1 MNIKIINKLLTKSFS
16 YINCI
21 NIYLIVQY
29 FYGNILFMEQIGSII
44 KDIRKKNNLTQ
55 NEFASIL
62 GVTFQAVSKW
72 ENDKSIPDITILKD
86 ISNKFNVDLNYLI
99 SGKKV
104 NINKK
109 SFFKKNMIIITAI
122 IFIIISVCVFLFF
135 HKHNYE
141 FKTLNGET
149 KDIKVTGSITYDES
163 KSSIY
168 LNVDYNADDNQ
179 KYSYIK
185 CTLYEKHQDILNVI
199 SEKEYLEKTPVSLK
213 EYLKM
218 ISFVIDNYS
227 PSCKYYK
234 DSNLYLEISAKID
247 EEKSVTYKVPIKFNN
262 C

>member
-109 SFFKKNMIIITAI
+109 SFFKKNMIIITVI
-122 IFIIISVCVFLFF
+122 VFIITSVCVFLFF

>member
-1 MNIKIINKLLTKSFS
+1 
-16 YINCI
+16 
-21 NIYLIVQY
+21 
-29 FYGNILFMEQIGSII
+29 MEQIGSII
-44 KDIRKKNNLTQ
+44 KNIRKKNNLTQ

-109 SFFKKNMIIITAI
+109 SFFKKNMIIITVI

-168 LNVDYNADDNQ
+168 LNIDYNADDNQ

>member
-1 MNIKIINKLLTKSFS
+1 
-16 YINCI
+16 
-21 NIYLIVQY
+21 
-29 FYGNILFMEQIGSII
+29 MEQIGSII

-185 CTLYEKHQDILNVI
+185 CTLYEKHQDILNVS

>member
-1 MNIKIINKLLTKSFS
+1 
-16 YINCI
+16 
-21 NIYLIVQY
+21 
-29 FYGNILFMEQIGSII
+29 MEQIGSII

-109 SFFKKNMIIITAI
+109 PFFKKNMIIITVI

>member
-1 MNIKIINKLLTKSFS
+1 
-16 YINCI
+16 
-21 NIYLIVQY
+21 
-29 FYGNILFMEQIGSII
+29 MEQIGSII

-109 SFFKKNMIIITAI
+109 SFFKKNMIIITVI

>member
-1 MNIKIINKLLTKSFS
+1 
-16 YINCI
+16 
-21 NIYLIVQY
+21 
-29 FYGNILFMEQIGSII
+29 MEQIGSII
-44 KDIRKKNNLTQ
+44 KDICKKNNLTQ

-168 LNVDYNADDNQ
+168 LNVDYNADDTQ

>member
-1 MNIKIINKLLTKSFS
+1 
-16 YINCI
+16 
-21 NIYLIVQY
+21 
-29 FYGNILFMEQIGSII
+29 MEQIGSII

-109 SFFKKNMIIITAI
+109 SFFKKNMIIITVI
-122 IFIIISVCVFLFF
+122 IFIIISICVFLFF

-168 LNVDYNADDNQ
+168 LNVDYNADDTQ

>member
-109 SFFKKNMIIITAI
+109 SFFKKNMIIITVI
-122 IFIIISVCVFLFF
+122 VFIIISVCVFLFF

>member
-1 MNIKIINKLLTKSFS
+1 
-16 YINCI
+16 
-21 NIYLIVQY
+21 
-29 FYGNILFMEQIGSII
+29 MEQIGSII

-109 SFFKKNMIIITAI
+109 SFFKKNMIIITVI

-168 LNVDYNADDNQ
+168 LNIDYNADDNQ

-199 SEKEYLEKTPVSLK
+199 SEKEYLEKTPVFLK

>member
-1 MNIKIINKLLTKSFS
+1 
-16 YINCI
+16 
-21 NIYLIVQY
+21 
-29 FYGNILFMEQIGSII
+29 MEQIGSII

-109 SFFKKNMIIITAI
+109 SFFKKNMIIITVI
-122 IFIIISVCVFLFF
+122 IFIIISVCVFLFL

-168 LNVDYNADDNQ
+168 LNVDYNADDTQ

>member
-1 MNIKIINKLLTKSFS
+1 
-16 YINCI
+16 
-21 NIYLIVQY
+21 
-29 FYGNILFMEQIGSII
+29 MEQIGSII

-109 SFFKKNMIIITAI
+109 SFLKKNMIIIIAI
-122 IFIIISVCVFLFF
+122 IFIIISICIFLFF

-168 LNVDYNADDNQ
+168 LNVDYNADDTQ

>member
-1 MNIKIINKLLTKSFS
+1 MNIKIINKLLTKSSS

-168 LNVDYNADDNQ
+168 LNVVYNADDNQ

>member
-1 MNIKIINKLLTKSFS
+1 
-16 YINCI
+16 
-21 NIYLIVQY
+21 
-29 FYGNILFMEQIGSII
+29 MEQIGSII

-135 HKHNYE
+135 HK
-141 FKTLNGET
+141 
-149 KDIKVTGSITYDES
+149 
-163 KSSIY
+163 
-168 LNVDYNADDNQ
+168 
-179 KYSYIK
+179 YIF
-185 CTLYEKHQDILNVI
+185 TH
-199 SEKEYLEKTPVSLK
+199 
-213 EYLKM
+213 
-218 ISFVIDNYS
+218 F
-227 PSCKYYK
+227 
-234 DSNLYLEISAKID
+234 
-247 EEKSVTYKVPIKFNN
+247 
-262 C
+262 

>member
-1 MNIKIINKLLTKSFS
+1 
-16 YINCI
+16 
-21 NIYLIVQY
+21 
-29 FYGNILFMEQIGSII
+29 MEQIGSII

-122 IFIIISVCVFLFF
+122 IFIIISICVFLFF

-168 LNVDYNADDNQ
+168 LNVDYNADDTQ

>member
-1 MNIKIINKLLTKSFS
+1 
-16 YINCI
+16 
-21 NIYLIVQY
+21 
-29 FYGNILFMEQIGSII
+29 MEQIGSII

-122 IFIIISVCVFLFF
+122 IFIIISICIFLFF

>member
-1 MNIKIINKLLTKSFS
+1 MNIKIINKLLTKSSS

-109 SFFKKNMIIITAI
+109 SFFKKNMIIITVI

-168 LNVDYNADDNQ
+168 LNIDYNADDNQ

>member
-1 MNIKIINKLLTKSFS
+1 
-16 YINCI
+16 
-21 NIYLIVQY
+21 
-29 FYGNILFMEQIGSII
+29 MEQIGSII

-168 LNVDYNADDNQ
+168 LNVDYNADDNP

>member
-1 MNIKIINKLLTKSFS
+1 
-16 YINCI
+16 
-21 NIYLIVQY
+21 
-29 FYGNILFMEQIGSII
+29 MEQIGSII

-109 SFFKKNMIIITAI
+109 SFFKKNMIIIIAI

-168 LNVDYNADDNQ
+168 LNVDYNADDTQ

-247 EEKSVTYKVPIKFNN
+247 EEKRVTYKVPIKFNN

>member
-1 MNIKIINKLLTKSFS
+1 MNIKIINKLLTKSSS

-109 SFFKKNMIIITAI
+109 PFFKKNMIIITVI
-122 IFIIISVCVFLFF
+122 IFIIISVCLFLFF

-168 LNVDYNADDNQ
+168 LNVDYNADDTQN
-179 KYSYIK
+179 YSYIK

-199 SEKEYLEKTPVSLK
+199 SEKEYIEKTPVSLK

>member
-1 MNIKIINKLLTKSFS
+1 
-16 YINCI
+16 
-21 NIYLIVQY
+21 
-29 FYGNILFMEQIGSII
+29 MEQIGSII

-109 SFFKKNMIIITAI
+109 SFFKKNMIIII
-122 IFIIISVCVFLFF
+122 VIVFIIISVCVFLFF

-168 LNVDYNADDNQ
+168 LNIDYNADDTQ

>member
-1 MNIKIINKLLTKSFS
+1 
-16 YINCI
+16 
-21 NIYLIVQY
+21 
-29 FYGNILFMEQIGSII
+29 MEQIGSII

-109 SFFKKNMIIITAI
+109 SFFKKNMIIITVI
-122 IFIIISVCVFLFF
+122 IFIIICVCVFLFF

-168 LNVDYNADDNQ
+168 LNVDYNADDTQ

>member
-1 MNIKIINKLLTKSFS
+1 MNIKIINKLLTKSSS

-168 LNVDYNADDNQ
+168 LNVNYNADDTQ

>member
-1 MNIKIINKLLTKSFS
+1 
-16 YINCI
+16 
-21 NIYLIVQY
+21 
-29 FYGNILFMEQIGSII
+29 MEQIGSII

-72 ENDKSIPDITILKD
+72 ENDKSIPDITILKE

-109 SFFKKNMIIITAI
+109 SFFKKNMIIITVI
-122 IFIIISVCVFLFF
+122 IFIIISVCLFLFF

-168 LNVDYNADDNQ
+168 LNVDYNADDTQ

-199 SEKEYLEKTPVSLK
+199 SKKEYLEKTPVSLK

-247 EEKSVTYKVPIKFNN
+247 EEKSVTYKVHIKFNN

>member
-1 MNIKIINKLLTKSFS
+1 
-16 YINCI
+16 
-21 NIYLIVQY
+21 
-29 FYGNILFMEQIGSII
+29 MEQIGSII

-72 ENDKSIPDITILKD
+72 ENDKSIPDITILKE

-109 SFFKKNMIIITAI
+109 SFFKKNMIIII
-122 IFIIISVCVFLFF
+122 VIVFIIISVCVFLFF

-168 LNVDYNADDNQ
+168 LNVDYNADDTQ

>member
-1 MNIKIINKLLTKSFS
+1 
-16 YINCI
+16 
-21 NIYLIVQY
+21 
-29 FYGNILFMEQIGSII
+29 MEQIGSII

-135 HKHNYE
+135 LKHNYE

-168 LNVDYNADDNQ
+168 LNVDYNADDTQ

>member
-1 MNIKIINKLLTKSFS
+1 
-16 YINCI
+16 
-21 NIYLIVQY
+21 
-29 FYGNILFMEQIGSII
+29 MEQIGSII

-109 SFFKKNMIIITAI
+109 SFFKKNMIIITVI
-122 IFIIISVCVFLFF
+122 IFIIISVCLFLFF

-168 LNVDYNADDNQ
+168 LNVDYNADDTQ

-199 SEKEYLEKTPVSLK
+199 SEKEYIEKTPVSLK

>member
-1 MNIKIINKLLTKSFS
+1 
-16 YINCI
+16 
-21 NIYLIVQY
+21 
-29 FYGNILFMEQIGSII
+29 MEQIGSII

-72 ENDKSIPDITILKD
+72 ENDKSIPDITILKE

-109 SFFKKNMIIITAI
+109 SFFKKNMIIITVI
-122 IFIIISVCVFLFF
+122 IFIIISICVFLFF

-185 CTLYEKHQDILNVI
+185 CTLFEKHQDILNVI

>member
-1 MNIKIINKLLTKSFS
+1 
-16 YINCI
+16 
-21 NIYLIVQY
+21 
-29 FYGNILFMEQIGSII
+29 MEQIGSII

-109 SFFKKNMIIITAI
+109 SFFKKNMIIITVI

-168 LNVDYNADDNQ
+168 LNVDYNADDTQ

-247 EEKSVTYKVPIKFNN
+247 EEKSVTYKVSIKFNN

>member
-1 MNIKIINKLLTKSFS
+1 
-16 YINCI
+16 
-21 NIYLIVQY
+21 
-29 FYGNILFMEQIGSII
+29 MEQIGSII

-72 ENDKSIPDITILKD
+72 ENDKSIPDITILKE

-109 SFFKKNMIIITAI
+109 SFFKKNMIIITVI
-122 IFIIISVCVFLFF
+122 IFIIISVCLFLFF

-141 FKTLNGET
+141 FKTLNRET

-168 LNVDYNADDNQ
+168 LNVDYNADDTQ

>member
-1 MNIKIINKLLTKSFS
+1 
-16 YINCI
+16 
-21 NIYLIVQY
+21 
-29 FYGNILFMEQIGSII
+29 MEQIGSII

-109 SFFKKNMIIITAI
+109 SILKKNMIIITVI
-122 IFIIISVCVFLFF
+122 IFIIISVCLFLFF

-141 FKTLNGET
+141 FKTLKGET

-168 LNVDYNADDNQ
+168 LNVNYNADDNQ

>member
-1 MNIKIINKLLTKSFS
+1 
-16 YINCI
+16 
-21 NIYLIVQY
+21 
-29 FYGNILFMEQIGSII
+29 MEQIGSII

-109 SFFKKNMIIITAI
+109 SFFKKNMIIITVI

-168 LNVDYNADDNQ
+168 LNVDYNVDDTQ

>member
-1 MNIKIINKLLTKSFS
+1 
-16 YINCI
+16 
-21 NIYLIVQY
+21 
-29 FYGNILFMEQIGSII
+29 MEQIGSII

-234 DSNLYLEISAKID
+234 DSKLYLEISAKID

>member
-1 MNIKIINKLLTKSFS
+1 
-16 YINCI
+16 
-21 NIYLIVQY
+21 
-29 FYGNILFMEQIGSII
+29 MEQIGSII

-109 SFFKKNMIIITAI
+109 SFFKKNMIIIIAI
-122 IFIIISVCVFLFF
+122 IFIIISICIFLFF

-168 LNVDYNADDNQ
+168 LNVDYNADDTQ

-247 EEKSVTYKVPIKFNN
+247 DEKSVTYKVPIKFNN

>member
-1 MNIKIINKLLTKSFS
+1 
-16 YINCI
+16 
-21 NIYLIVQY
+21 
-29 FYGNILFMEQIGSII
+29 MEQIGSII

-99 SGKKV
+99 SGKKA

-168 LNVDYNADDNQ
+168 LNVNYNADDNQ

>member
-1 MNIKIINKLLTKSFS
+1 
-16 YINCI
+16 
-21 NIYLIVQY
+21 
-29 FYGNILFMEQIGSII
+29 MEQIGSII

-86 ISNKFNVDLNYLI
+86 ISNKFNVDLNYMI

-109 SFFKKNMIIITAI
+109 SFFKKNMIIITVI
-122 IFIIISVCVFLFF
+122 VFIIISVCVFLFF

-168 LNVDYNADDNQ
+168 LNVDYNADDTQ

-234 DSNLYLEISAKID
+234 DSILYLEISAKID

>member
-1 MNIKIINKLLTKSFS
+1 
-16 YINCI
+16 
-21 NIYLIVQY
+21 
-29 FYGNILFMEQIGSII
+29 MEQIGSII

-109 SFFKKNMIIITAI
+109 SFFKKNMIIITI
-122 IFIIISVCVFLFF
+122 IVFIIISVCVFLFF

-168 LNVDYNADDNQ
+168 LNVDYNADDTQ

-199 SEKEYLEKTPVSLK
+199 SEKEYLEKTSVSLN

>member
-1 MNIKIINKLLTKSFS
+1 
-16 YINCI
+16 
-21 NIYLIVQY
+21 
-29 FYGNILFMEQIGSII
+29 MEQIGSII

-72 ENDKSIPDITILKD
+72 ENDKSIPDITILKY

-109 SFFKKNMIIITAI
+109 SFFKKNMIIITVI